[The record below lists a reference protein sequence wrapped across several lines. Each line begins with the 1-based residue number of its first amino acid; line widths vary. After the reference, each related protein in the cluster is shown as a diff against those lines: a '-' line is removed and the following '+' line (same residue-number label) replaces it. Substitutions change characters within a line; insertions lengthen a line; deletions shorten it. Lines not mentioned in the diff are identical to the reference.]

1 MLRGFIIQSFSTL
14 YIEET
19 RPWLLASSSTSSD
32 SLNVFSCNISIQLKL
47 KAAVDI
53 DLISL
58 PSKVLRPSHAGLS

>member
-1 MLRGFIIQSFSTL
+1 MIQSVSI

-19 RPWLLASSSTSSD
+19 RPWPLASLTTSS
-32 SLNVFSCNISIQLKL
+32 SHLILLSCNISIQLKL

-58 PSKVLRPSHAGLS
+58 PFKVLRPSHAEW